1 MQRTIKSLSG
11 HQACQHRLKLSIG
24 RKTVFKNISISKK
37 LLGISALLILV
48 PLAVVTLVA
57 IDKAGSAITSVGV
70 EGLTNGARF
79 VASGLNHSMEQEEVI
94 ASELAGRSE
103 VVAATTAFEAE
114 GAASAKA
121 LVQNASSSLAV
132 VDTGKKSSRQTAG
145 IMVADGNGKVF
156 IASRSDDFGR
166 DLSVSAFFED
176 SLNGKISIG
185 DVTKDSGTGLP
196 YVPIYAP
203 VYATGGQK
211 VIGVLME
218 QLSIQFVED
227 MVKSATLGKTGY
239 AYVVDRHGLV
249 VAHKDSSL
257 IMNLNV
263 LDNKDLSSF
272 GKDLLSGKDGEAH
285 YSFNGTPTMAGY
297 APVKSVGWGVALAVP
312 SKDYLAPVDQVR
324 NLAIAVALVA
334 IVLAMTILIFFVRS
348 ITGPLNRAVSYA
360 KVVASGDLTQRLE
373 VDRRDEI
380 GILTGALDDMV
391 DRLQDMISQIRDAAD
406 QTASSSEEISSSA
419 QQLASGAQT
428 QASTLEQTS
437 ASMEELSASI
447 EQVSDHA
454 QSQAASAEQSA
465 SNMEQMKRSVQQVTG
480 TLESVAESSD
490 ESSQSAQTGMDAVTR
505 AVEAIKGISKSSEK
519 IEGIITV
526 ISDIAEQTN
535 LLALNASIE
544 AARAGEHGRGFA
556 VVADEV
562 SKLAERSAASTKEI
576 RTLIRESIQQVDDGV
591 QTAQGAHDA
600 MEQIISGAQK
610 TSKMVAALSS
620 DVEQQ
625 VNGIREVATATES
638 ISEMSQSIS
647 AATEEQTTNA
657 KQVSVAI
664 ENINDVTQQ
673 AAASAEQ
680 MSAATEQLSSLAEEM
695 MRMVEQFKIDQTS
708 SQEALPQ
715 APVTD
720 HGHASGEKLQ
730 EAPAGLHP
738 AAEGLQIDAP
748 VNGTVV
754 QI

>member
-1 MQRTIKSLSG
+1 M
-11 HQACQHRLKLSIG
+11 
-24 RKTVFKNISISKK
+24 FKNISISKK
-37 LLGISALLILV
+37 LLGISALLVLV
-48 PLAVVTLVA
+48 PLAVVTVVA

-94 ASELAGRSE
+94 VSNLAERND
-103 VVAATTAFEAE
+103 VVAATTAFESE
-114 GAASAKA
+114 GAASAES
-121 LVQNASSSLAV
+121 LVQQASRSLAV
-132 VDTGKKSSRQTAG
+132 VDTGKKSTRQTQG
-145 IMVADGNGKVF
+145 IMVADANGTVI
-156 IASRSDDFGR
+156 IASRSDDLGR
-166 DLSVSAFFED
+166 DLSSSTYFKD
-176 SLNGKISIG
+176 SLNGTVAIG
-185 DVTKDSGTGLP
+185 DVARDSGTDPP

-203 VYATGGQK
+203 VYDTSGGK

-218 QLSIQFVED
+218 QLNIQFVED
-227 MVKSATLGKTGY
+227 MVKSATLGKDGY
-239 AYVVDRHGLV
+239 AYVVDRRGLV

-257 IMNLNV
+257 IMKLNV
-263 LDNKDLSSF
+263 LENKDLNSF
-272 GKDLLSGKDGEAH
+272 GKDLLSGKDGEAQ
-285 YSFNGTPTMAGY
+285 YSLSGTVTMAGY

-312 SKDYLAPVDQVR
+312 KRQYLAPVNQVR
-324 NLAIAVALVA
+324 NLAIVVTLAA

-348 ITGPLNRAVSYA
+348 ITGPLNRAVGYA

-380 GILTGALDDMV
+380 GVLTGALDDMV

-419 QQLASGAQT
+419 QQLASGAQS

-437 ASMEELSASI
+437 ASMEELSASV

-490 ESSQSAQTGMDAVTR
+490 ESSRSAQTGMDAVTK
-505 AVEAIKGISKSSEK
+505 AVDAIKNISKSSEK

-526 ISDIAEQTN
+526 ISEIAEQTN

-591 QTAQGAHDA
+591 QTAQGAHAA
-600 MEQIISGAQK
+600 MEQIIGGAQK
-610 TSKMVAALSS
+610 TSKMVAALSA
-620 DVEQQ
+620 DIEQQ

-657 KQVSVAI
+657 KQVSIAI

-673 AAASAEQ
+673 AAASAEE

-695 MRMVEQFKIDQTS
+695 MRMVEQFKIDQTAT
-708 SQEALPQ
+708 QAALPQ
-715 APVTD
+715 APATD
-720 HGHASGEKLQ
+720 HRDGDAEKPNQVSANL
-730 EAPAGLHP
+730 PP
-738 AAEGLQIDAP
+738 IAEGLQIEAP
-748 VNGTVV
+748 VNGSAARN
-754 QI
+754 